1 MLVEALRWAEPP
13 SKEFYETSVNF
24 ILCDVSELE
33 HIRRPNP
40 ERQTDVKLDIREM
53 M

>member
-1 MLVEALRWAEPP
+1 VLVEALRLAEPS

-33 HIRRPNP
+33 HTRGPNP
-40 ERQTDVKLDIREM
+40 ERQTDVKLDI
-53 M
+53 

>member
-1 MLVEALRWAEPP
+1 VLVEALRWAEPP
-13 SKEFYETSVNF
+13 SKEFYEASVNF

-33 HIRRPNP
+33 HTRGPNP
-40 ERQTDVKLDIREM
+40 ERQTDVKLDLREM

>member
-1 MLVEALRWAEPP
+1 VLVEALRRTELP

-33 HIRRPNP
+33 HTRGPNP
-40 ERQTDVKLDIREM
+40 ERQTDVKLDLREM